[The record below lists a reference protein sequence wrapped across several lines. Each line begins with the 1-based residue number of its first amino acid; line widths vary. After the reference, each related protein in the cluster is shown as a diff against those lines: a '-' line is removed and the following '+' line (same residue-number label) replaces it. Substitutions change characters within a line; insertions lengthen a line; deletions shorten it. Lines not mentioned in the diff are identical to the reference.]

1 MPQDKSEEMQ
11 IPKIII
17 YVVPTTICLEC
28 MNIYPEQICMHM
40 RLIVIKAEKK
50 YVYIY
55 KVKHI

>member
-17 YVVPTTICLEC
+17 YAVPTTICLEC

-55 KVKHI
+55 IK